1 MNESILNFPYTWHFS
16 SSMEPVTSKK
26 SSTQCCLWLQFHWI
40 QCFCLAFPYPKNLER
55 PKQLVFFWMPVVYFR
70 LFLGK
75 NSCEIITCC
84 HQNCQLH
91 GVLRWTC
98 AWWEPTMLQER
109 SQILRLRLMS
119 PAVLLRMVST
129 HYFLKGLGLGSW
141 GNCCD
146 ICEFVGGFFCDFYN
160 LGPHF
165 RLFKRKM
172 IHHSTCM
179 KWVYLIL
186 HWYCYYCFCWVCAM
200 YETHFNLWLVGS
212 SNIRGDMWWHGDA
225 LRFTP
230 ITDAGTLKIE
240 ASSQDSCLD
249 EAVLW
254 CSAKKNKQLP
264 IRHLEATSWLLR
276 IFSCFFFG
284 LVVFF

>member
-1 MNESILNFPYTWHFS
+1 
-16 SSMEPVTSKK
+16 MECWGGPALGGN
-26 SSTQCCLWLQFHWI
+26 QLCCR
-40 QCFCLAFPYPKNLER
+40 ED
-55 PKQLVFFWMPVVYFR
+55 
-70 LFLGK
+70 
-75 NSCEIITCC
+75 
-84 HQNCQLH
+84 
-91 GVLRWTC
+91 LR
-98 AWWEPTMLQER
+98 
-109 SQILRLRLMS
+109 
-119 PAVLLRMVST
+119 
-129 HYFLKGLGLGSW
+129 SW
-141 GNCCD
+141 GYVWCPQLCCWGWRSWGWEVEG
-146 ICEFVGGFFCDFYN
+146 IVATHGSL
-160 LGPHF
+160 LGDSF
-165 RLFKRKM
+165 ATFIIGSTLQTFQRKM

-186 HWYCYYCFCWVCAM
+186 HWYCYCFCWVCAM

-225 LRFTP
+225 LRFKP

-276 IFSCFFFG
+276 IFSWFLFIFWTSSSFFQAIWLIKKNRFLLEPIFWTCRFCVG
-284 LVVFF
+284 HFPYAVQLRPIHGALALWHRQSKSWMPSRIPWVGGWCWWQGWTRGGSFK

>member
-1 MNESILNFPYTWHFS
+1 MFLSCFPLPKKPGKTETAVFFGCSLCISGFS
-16 SSMEPVTSKK
+16 WEKTAVK
-26 SSTQCCLWLQFHWI
+26 SSHAVIKIVSFMECWGGPALGGNQLCCR
-40 QCFCLAFPYPKNLER
+40 KD
-55 PKQLVFFWMPVVYFR
+55 
-70 LFLGK
+70 
-75 NSCEIITCC
+75 
-84 HQNCQLH
+84 
-91 GVLRWTC
+91 LR
-98 AWWEPTMLQER
+98 
-109 SQILRLRLMS
+109 
-119 PAVLLRMVST
+119 
-129 HYFLKGLGLGSW
+129 SW
-141 GNCCD
+141 GYVWCPQLCCWGWFPLT
-146 ICEFVGGFFCDFYN
+146 IFWRGWGWEVEGIVATHGSL
-160 LGPHF
+160 LGDSF
-165 RLFKRKM
+165 ATFIIGSTLQTFQRKM

-186 HWYCYYCFCWVCAM
+186 HWYCYCFCWVCAM

-254 CSAKKNKQLP
+254 CSARKNKQLS

-276 IFSCFFFG
+276 IFSWFFFNF
-284 LVVFF
+284 LTSSFFFKAIWLIKILLDRFFGPAASV